1 MNSTRNCFLPVVLL
15 AAGMPL
21 FAQKANFVAAERFD
35 APKLLANTGTLK
47 VIPFFL
53 KKSDVFWFRYQDSAG
68 EHHYIVNPE
77 KPVKHLLYDK
87 ALIIAQ
93 LALLRKERIDTT
105 ALQYSFNFGSDEKSV
120 ELSYKKTKYSYYFYE
135 HRLAVSPGEG
145 RAKARLS
152 WPPGTVSPNRQ
163 WQLYARAHNLYLG
176 RVEDTAATALSADAE
191 RYYSFNINEDDT
203 SVSHKSPTN
212 AGWLL
217 DSKRF
222 YVIRKDR
229 RKVRTMAVMY
239 SMTFDRPRVETYK
252 YELPGDKDVTQ
263 YELFIGDT
271 AGRRMLKVNTAKWP
285 DQVLEVVCADGR
297 SDDLFFTREKRT
309 RDEIELCAVNTITGQ
324 VRVVIHETSKPVI
337 NEDLFTVAVLNG
349 GKDILWWSDRSG
361 WGQYYLYGPDGQLK
375 HTITQGAW
383 TAGKI
388 LSIDTPGRQLY
399 FYGYGRESGRDPYF
413 AHAYRV
419 DLDGGRPLLLTPEDA
434 SHEVFISKQGHYLVD
449 NYSRINLAP
458 ESVLRDKQGAL
469 LCRLVKADL
478 SRLYRMGWKTPEP
491 FTVKAKDG
499 VTDLYGIMWKPYD
512 FDSTKK
518 YPVIS
523 QVYPG
528 PQTETV
534 WTDFTVFDKYN
545 NGSLAQ
551 VGFIV
556 VCMGHRGSSPLR
568 DKAYHT
574 YGYGNL
580 RDYALEDDK
589 YGLEQLAARYPFID
603 INRLG
608 IYGHSGGAA
617 MAVTAICTYPGF
629 YKVAVASSGNHD
641 NTIYNQNWGETYQG
655 LQEETDSIKIKR
667 TGTPFRFHA
676 DINQSLAKNLQ
687 GHLLLVTGESD
698 KNVHPANTY
707 RMADALIKA
716 GKDFDM
722 LVLPGQSHHY
732 EGVYNTYFQHKQWQ
746 YFARYLIE

>member
-1 MNSTRNCFLPVVLL
+1 
-15 AAGMPL
+15 MPL
-21 FAQKANFVAAERFD
+21 FAQKANYAAAERFN
-35 APKLLANTGTLK
+35 APKLLPNTGTFK
-47 VIPFFL
+47 VIPLFL

-68 EHHYIVNPE
+68 EHHYVVNPE

-87 ALIIAQ
+87 SLIIAQ
-93 LALLRKERIDTT
+93 LGLLRKECIDTA
-105 ALQYSFNFGSDEKSV
+105 ALQYLFSFSSDEKSV
-120 ELSYKKTKYSYYFYE
+120 ELSYKKTKYSYDFDDQ
-135 HRLAVSPGEG
+135 RLAVSPGEG
-145 RAKARLS
+145 RDKTRLS
-152 WPPGTVSPNRQ
+152 WPPGTVSPNGQ
-163 WQLYARAHNLYLG
+163 WQLYALAHNLYLG
-176 RVEDTAATALSADAE
+176 RIADTTATVLSADAE
-191 RYYSFNINEDDT
+191 RSYSFNINEDDT
-203 SVSHKSPTN
+203 SVSRKSPTN
-212 AGWLL
+212 AGWLP

-229 RKVRTMAVMY
+229 RRVGTMAVMY
-239 SMTFDRPRVETYK
+239 SMTFDRPRVDTYK

-271 AGRRMLKVNTAKWP
+271 AGRRLLKINIARWP
-285 DQVLEVVCADGR
+285 DQELEVVCADGR
-297 SDDLFFTREKRT
+297 SDELFFTRKKRT
-309 RDEIELCAVNTITGQ
+309 LDEIELCAVNTITCQ

-375 HTITQGAW
+375 NAVTQGAW
-383 TAGKI
+383 TAGRI
-388 LSIDTPGRQLY
+388 LSIDTARRQIY
-399 FYGYGRESGRDPYF
+399 FYGYGRESGRNPYF

-419 DLDGGRPLLLTPEDA
+419 DFGGGQPLLLTPEDA
-434 SHEVFISKQGHYLVD
+434 THDVFVSKRGYYLVD
-449 NYSRINLAP
+449 NYSRINLMP

-469 LCRLVKADL
+469 LCRLAKADL
-478 SRLYRMGWKTPEP
+478 SRLYRMGWKMPEP

-499 VTDLYGIMWKPYD
+499 VTDLYGIMWKPFN

-518 YPVIS
+518 YPIIS

-528 PQTETV
+528 PQIETV
-534 WTDFTVFDKYN
+534 WTDFTVLDKYN
-545 NGSLAQ
+545 NTSLAQ

-556 VCMGHRGSSPLR
+556 VCMGHRGGSPLR
-568 DKAYHT
+568 NKAYHT

-589 YGLEQLAARYPFID
+589 YGLEQLAAKHAYMD
-603 INRLG
+603 LNRLG

-617 MAVTAICTYPGF
+617 MAVTALCTYPGF

-641 NTIYNQNWGETYQG
+641 NTIYNRTWGENYQG
-655 LQEETDSIKIKR
+655 LQEETDTVKIKR
-667 TGTPFRFHA
+667 TGTLFRFHT
-676 DINQSLAKNLQ
+676 DINQALAKNLQ
-687 GHLLLVTGESD
+687 GRLLLVTGESD

-732 EGVYNTYFQHKQWQ
+732 EGAYQTFFQHKQWQ
-746 YFARYLIE
+746 FFARWLIEQPDEATK

>member
-1 MNSTRNCFLPVVLL
+1 MNLFRFGLLPAVLL

-21 FAQKANFVAAERFD
+21 LAQKADFTAAEKFD

-53 KKSDVFWFRYQDSAG
+53 KKSDAFWFRYQDSAG
-68 EHHYIVNPE
+68 ERHYIVDPA
-77 KPVKHLLYDK
+77 KPVKQLLYDK
-87 ALIIAQ
+87 AAILAQ
-93 LALLRKERIDTT
+93 LKQFRKEPIDTA
-105 ALQYSFNFGSDEKSV
+105 ALRYSFSFGSDEKTV
-120 ELSYKKTKYSYYFYE
+120 ELSYKNSKYSYYFYE
-135 HRLAVSPGEG
+135 KRLAVIPGGG
-145 RAKARLS
+145 RAATRLA

-176 RVEDTAATALSADAE
+176 RVEDTSATPLSADAE

-203 SVSHKSPTN
+203 SESRHSPTN
-212 AGWLL
+212 AAWLP

-229 RKVRTMAVMY
+229 RKVGTMTVMY
-239 SMTFDRPRVETYK
+239 SMTFGRPRAETYK

-271 AGRRMLKVNTAKWP
+271 ASRRMLKVNTAKWP
-285 DQVLEVVCADGR
+285 DQELEVVCADGR
-297 SDDLFFTREKRT
+297 SDELFFTRRKRT
-309 RDEIELCAVNTITGQ
+309 RDEIELCAVNTLTGR

-337 NEDLFTVAVLNG
+337 NEDLFAVAVLNG
-349 GKDILWWSDRSG
+349 GRDILWWSDRSG
-361 WGQYYLYGPDGQLK
+361 WGQYYLYGADGQLK
-375 HTITQGAW
+375 HAVTQGAW
-383 TAGKI
+383 TAGRV
-388 LSIDTPGRQLY
+388 LAIDTPGRQLY
-399 FYGYGRESGRDPYF
+399 FYGYGRESGRNPYF
-413 AHAYRV
+413 AHAYRA
-419 DLDGGRPLLLTPEDA
+419 DLDGGQPLLLTPEDA
-434 SHEVFISKQGHYLVD
+434 SHDVFISKQGYYLVD
-449 NYSRINLAP
+449 NFSRINLAP
-458 ESVLRDKQGAL
+458 ESVLRNKRGVL
-469 LCRLVKADL
+469 LCRLAKPDL
-478 SRLYRMGWKTPEP
+478 GRLYRMGWKAPEP

-499 VTDLYGIMWKPYD
+499 VTDLYGIMWKPFD

-534 WTDFTVFDKYN
+534 WAEFTVLDKYN
-545 NGSLAQ
+545 NTSLAQ

-556 VCMGHRGSSPLR
+556 VCMGHRGGSPLR
-568 DKAYHT
+568 NKAYHT

-589 YGLEQLAARYPFID
+589 YGLEQLAARYGFMD
-603 INRLG
+603 LNRLG

-617 MAVTAICTYPGF
+617 MAVAAICTYPGF

-641 NTIYNQNWGETYQG
+641 NTIYNHNWGETYQG
-655 LQEETDSIKIKR
+655 LQEETDSAKITR
-667 TGTPFRFHA
+667 AGTPFRFHTDVNA
-676 DINQSLAKNLQ
+676 SLANRLQ

-698 KNVHPANTY
+698 KNVHPGNTY

-716 GKDFDM
+716 GKDFDL

-732 EGVYNTYFQHKQWQ
+732 EGVYDMYFHHKKWQ
-746 YFARYLIE
+746 YFARWLIE